1 VTRRI
6 LFNGEIWAGAGLSTV
21 SAIHAPSCAA
31 TSDKLKRVSVTPQ
44 CGWLRRRC
52 GLELPEGWAEQ
63 TAGYDQ
69 RARAAGAVW
78 AVGAVI
84 CGTPIGEDRV
94 AFPIRYTVARADDVR

>member
-1 VTRRI
+1 MARSGRGCRR
-6 LFNGEIWAGAGLSTV
+6 WGAGLSTV

-69 RARAAGAVW
+69 GY
-78 AVGAVI
+78 GL
-84 CGTPIGEDRV
+84 
-94 AFPIRYTVARADDVR
+94 